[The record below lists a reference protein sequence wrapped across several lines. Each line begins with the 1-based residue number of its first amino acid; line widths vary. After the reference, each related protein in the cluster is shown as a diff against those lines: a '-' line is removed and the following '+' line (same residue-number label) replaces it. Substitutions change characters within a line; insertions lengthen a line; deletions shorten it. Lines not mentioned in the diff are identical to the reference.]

1 MVIRMNI
8 VYTCKLLCAKNTRT
22 LHTEAYIVVHR
33 ALLSVFICYFYVPFV
48 CNYCLY
54 YVVTAIACVLL
65 LDHIVP
71 NYVDVKLVSTSL
83 SKVLHGVGLHQFSLR
98 NLHKLQRLV
107 MI

>member
-1 MVIRMNI
+1 LYIPVSSFAPKIHAP
-8 VYTCKLLCAKNTRT
+8 YTLKLILLCT
-22 LHTEAYIVVHR
+22 R